1 MARRPVDPEAV
12 IHAINE
18 KLAQGKVGELIAYPD
33 QPGPRGR
40 ETAGY
45 PATCDPQSCDC
56 EAVGFRREGVHI
68 IFTTPKPHHDRVSVA
83 DCDAGIVADHLV
95 HQPGR
100 CRCRFD
106 DATDRGRQR

>member
-1 MARRPVDPEAV
+1 MANPDAV
-12 IHAINE
+12 IHEINE
-18 KLAQGKVGELIAYPD
+18 HLAQGKVGELIAYAN
-33 QPGPRGR
+33 PGGDR
-40 ETAGY
+40 Y
-45 PATCDPQSCDC
+45 PAVCDPESCDC